1 MSELNAQVEVP
12 VTTPLRDLL
21 IERILREGPIT
32 FHDWMQSALYDPAN
46 GYYMRATLQ
55 RWGREGDYRTSP
67 ERTELFATTFAKY
80 FSHLYEKLHRPQQFI
95 ILECGAGDGSF
106 ALDVLSF
113 FRDRVPGLFGITR
126 YLVDESSADSR
137 DRIRKKL
144 AGFKDRVE
152 FVSLFDIARLDSAV
166 VFSNELL
173 DAFPVHRLQ
182 LVNGELRE
190 LYVSVD
196 SEGEFVW
203 IAGELSKPWLENFV
217 SSSSLQLIDTQI
229 IEVSPW
235 IESWFEA
242 LGQKLQ
248 RGYVVTV
255 DYGNEATELY
265 DFNQRPEGTL
275 RAYSRHQFEN
285 VLDSPGEFDI
295 TTSVDWSYI
304 KRGGAANG
312 LTVIDFDRLD
322 QFLMKSGL
330 LDELTAKL
338 ESLTSDSE
346 KLKLTTAAREMILP
360 GGMASSFQVL
370 VQSRD

>member
-1 MSELNAQVEVP
+1 MSELNAHVEVP
-12 VTTPLRDLL
+12 VTTPLRELL
-21 IERILREGPIT
+21 TERILREGQIT
-32 FHDWMQSALYDPAN
+32 FHDWMQLALYDPAN
-46 GYYMRATLQ
+46 GYYMRAGLP
-55 RWGREGDYRTSP
+55 RWGREGDYRTSS
-67 ERTELFATTFAKY
+67 ERTELFATTFARY
-80 FSHLYEKLHRPQQFI
+80 FSQLYEQLDRPQQFL

-106 ALDVLSF
+106 AYHVLSF
-113 FRDRVPGLFGITR
+113 FRDHLPGLLEITR
-126 YLVDESSADSR
+126 YLIDELSADSR
-137 DRIRKKL
+137 DRIHQKL
-144 AGFKDRVE
+144 SGFQDRVE
-152 FVSLFDIARLDSAV
+152 YVSLFDVGRLESAV

-182 LVNGELRE
+182 MVNGELRE

-203 IAGELSKPWLENFV
+203 VSGELSKPSLKNFV
-217 SSSSLQLIDTQI
+217 SGSSLNLIDTQI

-242 LGQKLQ
+242 LTQKLQ
-248 RGYVVTV
+248 RGYIVTV
-255 DYGNEATELY
+255 DYGNDATELY

-285 VLDSPGEFDI
+285 VLDCPGDFDI
-295 TTSVDWSYI
+295 TTSVDWSYV
-304 KRGGAANG
+304 KRCGSVHG
-312 LTVIDFDRLD
+312 LTVTDFNRLD
-322 QFLMKSGL
+322 QFLNKCGL

-338 ESLTSDSE
+338 DGLTSDSE